1 MAMVTLTLIYGK
13 KKLRKY
19 ALKKGEA
26 LTIGRKS
33 TNNVT
38 IDNVAVSGAHAEIL
52 YLDKGLL
59 VTDLN
64 SKNGTFVNRKKINAH
79 WLQNHDKISI
89 CKHTLVISN
98 LKPKQSDDEANPADP
113 SLMGSG
119 LYNDETMILDTNTQ
133 KSLMEQNRTKTRI
146 KLNKKKKS
154 LGVLIYLSGGK
165 GKLELTNRILK
176 IGKSD
181 ACDIVIKGFFIGK
194 TMATIVKRP
203 DGYYLSYYQG
213 FSKPKVNNRPVSD
226 TIKLKA
232 HDKIKV
238 GSSVLEFYF
247 K

>member
-1 MAMVTLTLIYGK
+1 MVTLTLVYGK
-13 KKLRKY
+13 KKLKKY

-26 LTIGRKS
+26 LTVGRKN

-38 IDNVAVSGAHAEIL
+38 IDNVAVSGNHAEIL

-59 VTDLN
+59 VTDLS

-79 WLQNHDKISI
+79 WLQNKDKISI
-89 CKHTLVISN
+89 CKHTLIVSN
-98 LKPKQSDDEANPADP
+98 LHINKPGHTEKSSD
-113 SLMGSG
+113 STIIGSG

-133 KSLMEQNRTKTRI
+133 KSLIEQNRTKTRI
-146 KLNKKKKS
+146 RLNKKKKV
-154 LGVLIYLSGGK
+154 LGVLIYLSGGS
-165 GKLELTNRILK
+165 GKLELTNRIIK

-181 ACDIVIKGFFIGK
+181 ASDILVKGFFVGK

-203 DGYYLSYYQG
+203 DGYYFSYYQG
-213 FSKPKVNNRPVSD
+213 FIKPKINNRPITGSV
-226 TIKLKA
+226 KLKA

>member
-1 MAMVTLTLIYGK
+1 MVALTLIYGNKELK
-13 KKLRKY
+13 KF

-26 LTIGRKS
+26 LTVGRKN

-38 IDNVAVSGAHAEIL
+38 IDNVAVSGSHAEVL

-89 CKHTLVISN
+89 CKHTLVVSN
-98 LKPKQSDDEANPADP
+98 LNIQSTAIKNKDSDP
-113 SLMGSG
+113 TIIGSG

-133 KSLMEQNRTKTRI
+133 KSLIEKNRTKTRI
-146 KLNKKKKS
+146 RLNKKKKS
-154 LGVLIYLSGGK
+154 LGVLIYLSGGT
-165 GKLELTNRILK
+165 GKLELTNRIIK
-176 IGKSD
+176 IGKSE
-181 ACDIVIKGFFIGK
+181 ACDIIVKGFFIGK

-203 DGYYLSYYQG
+203 DGYYFSYYQG
-213 FSKPKVNNRPVSD
+213 FTKPKINNRPVTGSV
-226 TIKLKA
+226 KLKA

-238 GSSVLEFYF
+238 GPSVLEFYF

>member
-1 MAMVTLTLIYGK
+1 MVTLTLIYGK

-19 ALKKGEA
+19 ALKKGES
-26 LTIGRKS
+26 LTIGRKN

-38 IDNVAVSGAHAEIL
+38 IDNVAVSGIHAEVL

-79 WLQNHDKISI
+79 WLQNYDKIGI
-89 CKHTLVISN
+89 CKHTLIISN
-98 LKPKQSDDEANPADP
+98 LHIQKTSKEKNASDPT
-113 SLMGSG
+113 LIGSN

-133 KSLMEQNRTKTRI
+133 KALIEQNRTKTRI
-146 KLNKKKKS
+146 RINKKRKS
-154 LGVLIYLSGGK
+154 LGVLIYLSGGT
-165 GKLELTNRILK
+165 GKIELTNRIIK

-181 ACDIVIKGFFIGK
+181 ACEISVKGFFIGK

-203 DGYYLSYYQG
+203 DGYYFSYYQG
-213 FSKPKVNNRPVSD
+213 FIKPKINNRPITGSV
-226 TIKLKA
+226 KLRA

>member
-1 MAMVTLTLIYGK
+1 MNMVTLTLIYDK
-13 KKLRKY
+13 KKLKKY
-19 ALKKGEA
+19 ALKKGES
-26 LTIGRKS
+26 LTIGRKN

-79 WLQNHDKISI
+79 WVQNHDKISI
-89 CKHTLVISN
+89 CKHALVVSN
-98 LKPKQSDDEANPADP
+98 LKPKESDNSAGTPD
-113 SLMGSG
+113 STIMGSG
-119 LYNDETMILDTNTQ
+119 LYNDETMILDTNIQ
-133 KSLMEQNRTKTRI
+133 KSLIEQNRTKTRI

-154 LGVLIYLSGGK
+154 LGVLIYLSGGS
-165 GKLELTNRILK
+165 GKIELTNRILK

-181 ACDIVIKGFFIGK
+181 ACDIIVKGFFIGK

-203 DGYYLSYYQG
+203 DGYYFSYYQG
-213 FSKPKVNNRPVSD
+213 FTKPKINNRPITGSV
-226 TIKLKA
+226 KLKG

-238 GSSVLEFYF
+238 GPSVLEFYF

>member
-1 MAMVTLTLIYGK
+1 MITLTLIYGK
-13 KKLRKY
+13 KELKKF

-26 LTIGRKS
+26 LTVGRKN

-38 IDNVAVSGAHAEIL
+38 IDNVAVSGTHAEIL

-89 CKHTLVISN
+89 CKHTLVVSN
-98 LKPKQSDDEANPADP
+98 LQTQKPGHAAQESDPTVI
-113 SLMGSG
+113 GSG

-133 KSLMEQNRTKTRI
+133 KSLIEQNRTKTRI
-146 KLNKKKKS
+146 RLNKKKKS
-154 LGVLIYLSGGK
+154 LGVLIFLSGGT
-165 GKLELTNRILK
+165 GKLELTNRIIK

-181 ACDIVIKGFFIGK
+181 TCDIIVRGFFIGK

-203 DGYYLSYYQG
+203 DGYYFSYYQG
-213 FSKPKVNNRPVSD
+213 FIKPKINNRPVTGSV
-226 TIKLKA
+226 KLKA
-232 HDKIKV
+232 HDKIKA
-238 GSSVLEFYF
+238 GSAVLEFYF

>member
-1 MAMVTLTLIYGK
+1 MLTLTLIYGK
-13 KKLRKY
+13 KELKKF

-26 LTIGRKS
+26 LTVGRKN

-38 IDNVAVSGAHAEIL
+38 IDNVAVSGTHAEIL

-89 CKHTLVISN
+89 CKHTLIVSN
-98 LKPKQSDDEANPADP
+98 LHIQKSGQATNASDPT
-113 SLMGSG
+113 LIGSG

-133 KSLMEQNRTKTRI
+133 KSLIEQNRTKTRI
-146 KLNKKKKS
+146 RLNKKKRS
-154 LGVLIYLSGGK
+154 LGVLIYLSGGT
-165 GKLELTNRILK
+165 GKLELTNRIIK

-181 ACDIVIKGFFIGK
+181 ACDIIVRGFFVGK

-203 DGYYLSYYQG
+203 DGYYFSYYQG
-213 FSKPKVNNRPVSD
+213 FTKPKINNRPITGSV
-226 TIKLKA
+226 KLKA

-238 GSSVLEFYF
+238 GPAVLEFYF

>member
-1 MAMVTLTLIYGK
+1 MVTLTLVYRN
-13 KKLRKY
+13 KKLKTY

-26 LTIGRKS
+26 LTVGRKN

-38 IDNVAVSGAHAEIL
+38 IDNVAVSGTHAEIL

-64 SKNGTFVNRKKINAH
+64 SKNGTFVNKKKINAH
-79 WLQNHDKISI
+79 WLQNHDKIVI
-89 CKHTLVISN
+89 CKHTLVVSN
-98 LKPKQSDDEANPADP
+98 LKLKRVDDRLESSD
-113 SLMGSG
+113 STIIGSE

-133 KSLMEQNRTKTRI
+133 KSLIEQNRTKTRI
-146 KLNKKKKS
+146 RINKKKKNI
-154 LGVLIYLSGGK
+154 GVLIYLSGGK
-165 GKLELTNRILK
+165 GRIELINKIIK
-176 IGKSD
+176 IGKERS
-181 ACDIVIKGFFIGK
+181 CDIIVKGFFVGK

-213 FSKPKVNNRPVSD
+213 FIKPKVNNRPVKD
-226 TIKLKA
+226 TIKLKS

-238 GSSVLEFYF
+238 GPSVLEFYF

>member
-1 MAMVTLTLIYGK
+1 MNMVTLTLIYGK
-13 KKLRKY
+13 KHLKTY

-26 LTIGRKS
+26 LTVGRKN

-38 IDNVAVSGAHAEIL
+38 IDNVAVSGTHAEIL

-79 WLQNHDKISI
+79 WLQNHDKISV
-89 CKHTLVISN
+89 CKHTLVVSN
-98 LKPKQSDDEANPADP
+98 LKPKESERGAESPD
-113 SLMGSG
+113 STLMASG
-119 LYNDETMILDTNTQ
+119 LYNDETMILDTNIQ
-133 KSLMEQNRTKTRI
+133 KSLIEQNRTKTRI

-154 LGVLIYLSGGK
+154 LGVLIFLSGGT
-165 GKLELTNRILK
+165 GKIELTNRILK

-181 ACDIVIKGFFIGK
+181 ACDIVVKGFFIGK

-203 DGYYLSYYQG
+203 DGYYFSYYQG
-213 FSKPKVNNRPVSD
+213 FIKPKVNNRSIASS
-226 TIKLKA
+226 IKLKG
-232 HDKIKV
+232 HDKIKA
-238 GSSVLEFYF
+238 GSAVLEFYF

>member
-1 MAMVTLTLIYGK
+1 MVTLTLIYGN
-13 KKLRKY
+13 KKLKKF

-26 LTIGRKS
+26 LTVGRKN

-38 IDNVAVSGAHAEIL
+38 IDNVAVSGNHAEVL

-89 CKHTLVISN
+89 CKHTLVVSN
-98 LKPKQSDDEANPADP
+98 LHIKNPALAADASDP
-113 SLMGSG
+113 TVIGSG

-133 KSLMEQNRTKTRI
+133 KSLIEQNRTKTRI
-146 KLNKKKKS
+146 RLNKKKKS
-154 LGVLIYLSGGK
+154 LGVLIYLSGGT
-165 GKLELTNRILK
+165 GKLELTNRIIK

-181 ACDIVIKGFFIGK
+181 ACDIQINGFFIGK

-203 DGYYLSYYQG
+203 DGYYFSYYQG
-213 FSKPKVNNRPVSD
+213 FIKPKINNRPITSSV
-226 TIKLKA
+226 KLKA

>member
-1 MAMVTLTLIYGK
+1 MVTLTLIYGK
-13 KKLRKY
+13 KQLKKF

-26 LTIGRKS
+26 LTVGRKN

-38 IDNVAVSGAHAEIL
+38 IDNVAVSGSHAEIL

-64 SKNGTFVNRKKINAH
+64 SKNGTFVNKKKINAH
-79 WLQNHDKISI
+79 WLQNHDRISI
-89 CKHTLVISN
+89 CKHTLIVSN
-98 LKPKQSDDEANPADP
+98 LHVQNSAHPDNASD
-113 SLMGSG
+113 STIIGSG
-119 LYNDETMILDTNTQ
+119 LYNDETMILDTNAQ
-133 KSLMEQNRTKTRI
+133 KSLVEQNRTKTRI
-146 KLNKKKKS
+146 RLNKKKKS

-165 GKLELTNRILK
+165 GRLELTNRIIK

-181 ACDIVIKGFFIGK
+181 ACDIPVKGFFVGK

-203 DGYYLSYYQG
+203 DGYYFSYYQG
-213 FSKPKVNNRPVSD
+213 FTKPKINNRPITGSV
-226 TIKLKA
+226 KLKA

-238 GSSVLEFYF
+238 GPSVLEFYF

>member
-1 MAMVTLTLIYGK
+1 MVTLTLIYGNK
-13 KKLRKY
+13 ELKKY

-26 LTIGRKS
+26 LTVGRKN

-38 IDNVAVSGAHAEIL
+38 IDNVAVSGNHAEIL

-89 CKHTLVISN
+89 CKHTLVVSN
-98 LKPKQSDDEANPADP
+98 LNIQSPAVAETDSDP
-113 SLMGSG
+113 TIMGSG
-119 LYNDETMILDTNTQ
+119 LYNDETMILDTSTQ
-133 KSLMEQNRTKTRI
+133 KSLIEQNRTKTRI
-146 KLNKKKKS
+146 QLNKKKKS
-154 LGVLIYLSGGK
+154 LGVLIYLSGGT
-165 GKLELTNRILK
+165 GKLELTNRIIK
-176 IGKSD
+176 IGKSE
-181 ACDIVIKGFFIGK
+181 ACDIVVKGFFVGK

-203 DGYYLSYYQG
+203 DGYYFSYYQG
-213 FSKPKVNNRPVSD
+213 FTKPKINNRPITGSV
-226 TIKLKA
+226 KLKA

-238 GSSVLEFYF
+238 GPSVLEFYF